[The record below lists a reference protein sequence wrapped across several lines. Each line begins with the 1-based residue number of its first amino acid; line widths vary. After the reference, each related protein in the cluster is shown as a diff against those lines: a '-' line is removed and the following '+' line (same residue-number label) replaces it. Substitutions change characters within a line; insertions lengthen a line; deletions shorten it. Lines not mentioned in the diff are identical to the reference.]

1 MRMTV
6 ASEYSCLALLG
17 IAEAGE
23 GWCKM
28 HEITERFGIPAP
40 FLQQILRKL
49 TGAGFLVS
57 RRGAEGGFRLA
68 LAPEEISIADV
79 VRAVDGPLAPV
90 RSASKNFYQPTPL
103 EASPAFSALMREVRD
118 AVAGILEAKSLADI
132 VADEARLA
140 RRKTKGT
147 RKRAPPPARTERNK
161 AGETRVKHV
170 K

>member
-6 ASEYSCLALLG
+6 ASEYSCLALLA

-23 GWCKM
+23 RWCKT
-28 HEITERFGIPAP
+28 HEITARFAIPAP

-57 RRGAEGGFRLA
+57 RRGAEGGFKLA
-68 LAPEEISIADV
+68 VDAAEISIADV

-118 AVAGILEAKSLADI
+118 AVAGLLESRTLADM
-132 VADEARLA
+132 VEDEARAA
-140 RRKTKGT
+140 RKATRKTKL
-147 RKRAPPPARTERNK
+147 RS
-161 AGETRVKHV
+161 
-170 K
+170 